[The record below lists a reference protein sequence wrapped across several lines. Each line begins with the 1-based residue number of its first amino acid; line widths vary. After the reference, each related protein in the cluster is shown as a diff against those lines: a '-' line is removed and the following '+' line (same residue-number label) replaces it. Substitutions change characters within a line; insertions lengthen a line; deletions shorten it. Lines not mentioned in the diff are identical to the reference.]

1 MQLREFGEY
10 SRNSLNSYQA
20 NVFDP
25 KHLAGASSDLV
36 QSMVKV
42 GRKAA
47 ELERV
52 KLQTE
57 IQKEK
62 SEIRRKRLE
71 NKLKMSKEGGKG
83 GPAKKTVKPEP
94 EPMED
99 DDDNV
104 LEDLVT
110 TTETDKGQ
118 PSYSTL
124 EPGGFVTKGTDRK
137 SRLDKRH
144 AKIAAAAGKPE
155 EAEGEKEETE
165 QEKLEREAGELTSQ
179 LKRAERA
186 EAQAQEKEQKDK
198 AKRYSQ
204 RITSGKFM
212 KKPRAVTLV
221 ETKKRKKSM
230 KMGDIASAEEEDDPD
245 DIPEGFHLQEE
256 SPHCINMTRAED
268 YQAYLRQVV
277 LEFERL
283 IKSGVT
289 NVSEEYAKVVQSM
302 FWAVKANKQTILNCA
317 DPAEVV
323 VSVPDARC
331 KAWRLKLNGKTAVDP
346 TTLVDITDI
355 GPQMA
360 SDIVNLKPQEIMELV
375 EDELVGKSEQE
386 VGRIKKC
393 IGNICREQALAHRH
407 AAEAA
412 DNLANLTD
420 LVSLPILV
428 KVISATMR
436 PTVAI
441 KIPEVDDMIA
451 RAEQKVE
458 AIRQAKQK
466 VGELKPIDEVVFA
479 QNIPKYNLEW
489 EHSPNGRATAYLA
502 TLVCRYMHELQQKDK
517 KVVLSAKALE
527 TIYHTASSSIGKLI
541 SGKQYLGGAALEQ
554 LRDKVEAE
562 GKELPFKKKKKL
574 PQRSSGL
581 AKTSGAASKD

>member
-1 MQLREFGEY
+1 M
-10 SRNSLNSYQA
+10 
-20 NVFDP
+20 FDP

-118 PSYSTL
+118 QSYSTL
-124 EPGGFVTKGTDRK
+124 EPGGFVMKGTDRK

-144 AKIAAAAGKPE
+144 VKIAAAAGKPE

-221 ETKKRKKSM
+221 KTKKRKKSM

-256 SPHCINMTRAED
+256 SPRCINMTRAED

-283 IKSGVT
+283 IKSWAT

-302 FWAVKANKQTILNCA
+302 FWAVKANKQMILNGA

-323 VSVPDARC
+323 ASVPDARC
-331 KAWRLKLNGKTAVDP
+331 KAWRLKLNGKMAVDP
-346 TTLVDITDI
+346 TTLVDIADI

-375 EDELVGKSEQE
+375 ENELVGKSEQE

-458 AIRQAKQK
+458 AIRQEKQK

-479 QNIPKYNLEW
+479 QNIPKYNPEW

-554 LRDKVEAE
+554 LCDKVEAE

>member
-1 MQLREFGEY
+1 M
-10 SRNSLNSYQA
+10 
-20 NVFDP
+20 FDP

-110 TTETDKGQ
+110 TTEMDKGQ
-118 PSYSTL
+118 SSYSTL

-230 KMGDIASAEEEDDPD
+230 KMGDIASAEEEDEPD

-283 IKSGVT
+283 IKSGAT
-289 NVSEEYAKVVQSM
+289 NISEEYAKVVQSM
-302 FWAVKANKQTILNCA
+302 FWAVKANKQTILNGA
-317 DPAEVV
+317 DPVEVV
-323 VSVPDARC
+323 AMVPDARC
-331 KAWRLKLNGKTAVDP
+331 KAWRLKLSGKTAVDP

-360 SDIVNLKPQEIMELV
+360 SDIVNLKPQEIFELV
-375 EDELVGKSEQE
+375 EDELVGKSQEE

-412 DNLANLTD
+412 DNLASLTD
-420 LVSLPILV
+420 MVSLPILV

-479 QNIPKYNLEW
+479 QNIPKYNPEW

-574 PQRSSGL
+574 PLRSSGL
-581 AKTSGAASKD
+581 AKTSGTASKD

>member
-1 MQLREFGEY
+1 
-10 SRNSLNSYQA
+10 
-20 NVFDP
+20 
-25 KHLAGASSDLV
+25 
-36 QSMVKV
+36 MVKV

-230 KMGDIASAEEEDDPD
+230 KMGDIASAEEEDEPD

-283 IKSGVT
+283 IKSGAT
-289 NVSEEYAKVVQSM
+289 NISEEYAKVVQSM
-302 FWAVKANKQTILNCA
+302 FWAVKANKQTILNGA

-323 VSVPDARC
+323 ASVPDTRC
-331 KAWRLKLNGKTAVDP
+331 KAWRLKLSGKTAVDP

-360 SDIVNLKPQEIMELV
+360 SDIVNLKPQEIFELV
-375 EDELVGKSEQE
+375 EDELVGKSQEE

-412 DNLANLTD
+412 DNLASLTD
-420 LVSLPILV
+420 MVSLPILV

-458 AIRQAKQK
+458 AIQQVKQK

-479 QNIPKYNLEW
+479 QNIPKYNPEW

-574 PQRSSGL
+574 PLRSSGL
-581 AKTSGAASKD
+581 AKTSGTASKD

>member
-1 MQLREFGEY
+1 M
-10 SRNSLNSYQA
+10 
-20 NVFDP
+20 FDP

-62 SEIRRKRLE
+62 SEIRWKRLE

-230 KMGDIASAEEEDDPD
+230 KMGDIASAEEEDEPD

-283 IKSGVT
+283 IKSGAT
-289 NVSEEYAKVVQSM
+289 NISEEYAKVVQSM
-302 FWAVKANKQTILNCA
+302 FWAVKANKQTILNGA

-323 VSVPDARC
+323 AMVPDARC
-331 KAWRLKLNGKTAVDP
+331 KAWILKLSGKTAVNP

-360 SDIVNLKPQEIMELV
+360 SDIVNLKPQEIFELV
-375 EDELVGKSEQE
+375 EDELVGKSQEE

-412 DNLANLTD
+412 DNLASLTD
-420 LVSLPILV
+420 MVSLPILV

-479 QNIPKYNLEW
+479 QNIPKYNPEW
-489 EHSPNGRATAYLA
+489 EHSPNGRATAYLV

-527 TIYHTASSSIGKLI
+527 TIYHTASSSIGKLT

-574 PQRSSGL
+574 PLRSSGL
-581 AKTSGAASKD
+581 AKTSGTASKD

>member
-1 MQLREFGEY
+1 
-10 SRNSLNSYQA
+10 
-20 NVFDP
+20 
-25 KHLAGASSDLV
+25 
-36 QSMVKV
+36 
-42 GRKAA
+42 
-47 ELERV
+47 
-52 KLQTE
+52 
-57 IQKEK
+57 
-62 SEIRRKRLE
+62 
-71 NKLKMSKEGGKG
+71 MSKEGGKG

-144 AKIAAAAGKPE
+144 TKIAAAAGKPE
-155 EAEGEKEETE
+155 EAEGKKEETE

-283 IKSGVT
+283 IKSGAT
-289 NVSEEYAKVVQSM
+289 NISEEYAKVVQSM
-302 FWAVKANKQTILNCA
+302 FWAVKANKQTILNGA

-323 VSVPDARC
+323 ASVPDARC
-331 KAWRLKLNGKTAVDP
+331 KAWRLKLSGKTAVDP

-360 SDIVNLKPQEIMELV
+360 SDIVNLKPQEIFELV
-375 EDELVGKSEQE
+375 EDELVGKSQEE

-412 DNLANLTD
+412 DNLASLTD
-420 LVSLPILV
+420 MVSLPILV

-451 RAEQKVE
+451 RVEQKVE

-479 QNIPKYNLEW
+479 QNIPKYNPEW

-574 PQRSSGL
+574 PLRLSGL
-581 AKTSGAASKD
+581 AKTSGTALKD